1 MQIKPPESGW
11 ENQSQSP
18 FLVWLMGIH
27 VDHSVYGE
35 LNGDGRGGHGA
46 TRSPC
51 CQESKLTAEF
61 AHTYRR
67 PTSTT
72 TTITSTTESTTAR
85 TTSRTWSTTSTFA
98 TKSKT
103 TTTTMADTSTD
114 TTSAFETEDEETTEE
129 FTTTSGQGWCGA
141 TATI

>member
-72 TTITSTTESTTAR
+72 ITITSTTESTTAR